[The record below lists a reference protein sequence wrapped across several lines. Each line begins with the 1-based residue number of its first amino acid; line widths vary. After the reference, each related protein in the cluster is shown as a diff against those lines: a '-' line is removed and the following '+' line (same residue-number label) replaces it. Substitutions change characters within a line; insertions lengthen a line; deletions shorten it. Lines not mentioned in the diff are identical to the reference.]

1 MAVSPDAH
9 GVCGR
14 VKCQVVKYNLKIN
27 DMDIFK
33 KEISIYNGVSDTAG
47 TTATLAAFLNSRRHV
62 EDIQRLRACND
73 AEEKKRIKLSLP
85 QATIS
90 GIFSPTR
97 KAENLQAHSGL
108 VCIDFDAKDNTTF
121 PQWNELKKVMARFRE
136 VSYCSKSVSG
146 NGYFA
151 IIPIKYPKYHG
162 QHFEAIRRDFLKLGL
177 KADIACKDVC
187 RLRCMTYDD
196 APYINVNATTYT
208 ARYIEP
214 MRPIR
219 HFQPSTNDEA
229 RVEAAVRAIERQH
242 LDITTD
248 YALWVKAAMALAGLG
263 ERGREYFHAVSRQN
277 DSYKFAE
284 CERKYN
290 NILRTRQRVD
300 IGSFFYLCKIYG
312 LQISNY

>member
-1 MAVSPDAH
+1 
-9 GVCGR
+9 
-14 VKCQVVKYNLKIN
+14 
-27 DMDIFK
+27 MDIFDK
-33 KEISIYNGVSDTAG
+33 KISIYNGVSDTAG

-62 EDIQRLRACND
+62 EEIQRLRASTD
-73 AEEKKRIKLSLP
+73 SEERKRIKLSLP

-108 VCIDFDAKDNTTF
+108 ICIDFDGKDNEAF
-121 PQWNELKKVMARFRE
+121 RQWNELKQVMAQFSE
-136 VSYCSKSVSG
+136 VAYCSKSVSG
-146 NGYFA
+146 KGYFA
-151 IIPIKYPKYHG
+151 IIPIKYPQHHG
-162 QHFEAIRRDFLKLGL
+162 QQFETIRRDFLKLGL

-214 MRPIR
+214 RRPIK
-219 HFQPSTNDEA
+219 HYQPSTDNEA
-229 RVEAAVRAIERQH
+229 RVEAAVREIERLH
-242 LDITTD
+242 TDITAD
-248 YALWVKAAMALAGLG
+248 YSLWVKAAMALAGLG

-312 LQISNY
+312 LQVF